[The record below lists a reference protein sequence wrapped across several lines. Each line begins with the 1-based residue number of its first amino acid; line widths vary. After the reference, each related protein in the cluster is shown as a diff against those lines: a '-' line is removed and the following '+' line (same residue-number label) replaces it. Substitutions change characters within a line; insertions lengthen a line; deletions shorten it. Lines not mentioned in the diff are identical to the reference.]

1 MKKTI
6 LLGFGIALAFGAT
19 AAPLTP
25 EQALER
31 MQQGRMGKIS
41 SVKVE
46 SQPVFTQMSATGVP
60 TLYVFNCP
68 DNGGY
73 RILSAD
79 DIAYAVLGYSETG
92 SFDPGNMPS
101 QLAWWLKQNSDMI
114 AFYAGSTNDGQI
126 APAADDKQRIEPL
139 CKSKWDQGKPY
150 YNDCPKSGNRSTY
163 TGCVATSMA
172 QVMYYHKYPEVGE
185 GSHSYSWKGKTLSMD
200 FSETPFDWDNM
211 LDVYQTG
218 KYTTTQSAAVAH
230 LMKSCGYSMDM
241 NYGTESSGTQGV
253 LIANALKTY
262 FKYDGNCNVKW
273 RMAYSAA
280 QWADIVYDNLMN
292 VGPVIFNGHE
302 YESSGHSF
310 VCDGYDGRGYYHINW
325 GWGGLS
331 DGWFSLEALNPSAQS
346 TGGGVGSGFNYG
358 LNGIFGIQPP
368 TGEEVVTPPD
378 NMLCYGGVTATM
390 NGRYIEFAQNSW
402 YPQGWYDAMDH
413 EIKVNMGITIEPVD
427 GTEGEVHEINGT
439 FGGNRLLTLQPGYYY
454 GSASGPRAPVPTLT
468 DGRYKVTITIR
479 DMKKGAPETRVPIIV
494 SYGCPNYV
502 YLNVSSG
509 VQTVENVDIAELVA
523 ENLVLDSELYSGCNA
538 RYKATL
544 KNSSEFELTETIV
557 PALLKNG
564 KIVMLGNQTPTT
576 IAPKSEGEV
585 EWICKMVLQGNNKAP
600 TVDTEYE
607 LAIVNPVTSE
617 ILGRYGNVTM
627 KPKPATARL
636 VGNSF
641 IIEGATAETV
651 ETNIG
656 NAIINTIETNHFN
669 TVLKYTVDMGFFDG
683 VISYSIYK
691 RAGLEDY
698 GTQELMN
705 AGIYSCQP
713 LEAQGAENT
722 LNVPIDFAQAEVG
735 SYYVLRAT
743 YTAGNSEKLLMNVN
757 FTVKKVES
765 GVVEGEVENNDAP
778 VRYFNMQGIEINE
791 PVPGQIVIVRQGN
804 VSRKVRF

>member
-6 LLGFGIALAFGAT
+6 LLGFGVVLTLAAT

-31 MQQGRMGKIS
+31 MQEGRMGKIS

-46 SQPVFTQMSATGVP
+46 QRPVFTQMSANGVP
-60 TLYVFNCP
+60 TLYVFNCT
-68 DNGGY
+68 DDGGF

-92 SFDPGNMPS
+92 SFDPGNIPS
-101 QLAWWLKQNSDMI
+101 QLVWWLKQNSDMI
-114 AFYAGSTNDGQI
+114 AFYAGRTNEGEA
-126 APAADDKQRIEPL
+126 APTAGDKQRIEPL
-139 CKSKWDQGKPY
+139 CKSKWDQGRPY
-150 YNDCPKSGNRSTY
+150 YNDCPKDGSRRTY

-273 RMAYSAA
+273 RMAYSES
-280 QWADIVYDNLMN
+280 QWADMVYENLKN

-302 YESSGHSF
+302 YESAGHSF

-325 GWGGLS
+325 GWGGTS
-331 DGWFSLEALNPSAQS
+331 DGWFSLEALNPNVQG
-346 TGGGVGSGFNYG
+346 TGGGAGGGFNYG

-368 TGEEVVTPPD
+368 TGEEVVTIPD
-378 NMLCYGGVTATM
+378 NMLCYGGVTGAM
-390 NGRYIEFAQNSW
+390 NGRYIEFTQNNW

-413 EIKVNMGITIEPVD
+413 DIKVNMGISIEPVD
-427 GTEGEVHEINGT
+427 GTEGEILDINGS
-439 FGGNRLLTLQPGYYY
+439 FGSSRLINLKPGYYY
-454 GSASGPRAPVPTLT
+454 GSKSGPRAPVPALN
-468 DGRYKVTITIR
+468 DGRYKVTLTIR
-479 DMKKGAPETRVPIIV
+479 DMKEGAPEARVPIIV

-502 YLNVSSG
+502 YLNVRGG
-509 VQTVENVDIAELVA
+509 VVSVENVEIAELVA
-523 ENLVLDSELYSGCNA
+523 ENLVLDSELYFDRIA

-544 KNSSEFELTETIV
+544 KNPSDFELTETIV

-585 EWICKMVLQGNNKAP
+585 EWICKMVLQGSNKEP
-600 TVDTEYE
+600 SVDTEYE

-627 KPKPATARL
+627 KPKPAAARL
-636 VGNSF
+636 VGDSF
-641 IIEGATAETV
+641 TVEGATVETV
-651 ETNIG
+651 DTNIG
-656 NAIINTIETNHFN
+656 YATINVTETNHFN
-669 TVLKYTVDMGFFDG
+669 TILKYTVDTGFFDG
-683 VISYSIYK
+683 IISYNIYK

-698 GTQELMN
+698 GTQELIN

-713 LEAQGAENT
+713 LVAQGSQNT
-722 LNVPIDFAQAEVG
+722 LTVPVDFAQAEVG
-735 SYYVLRAT
+735 SYYALRVT
-743 YTAGNSEKLLMNVN
+743 YSSGNSEKLLMNLN

-765 GVVEGEVENNDAP
+765 GVVEVELENNDTP
-778 VRYFNMQGIEINE
+778 IRYFDMQGIEISK
-791 PVPGQIVIVRQGN
+791 PARGQIVIVRQGN
-804 VSRKVRF
+804 TSRKVRF